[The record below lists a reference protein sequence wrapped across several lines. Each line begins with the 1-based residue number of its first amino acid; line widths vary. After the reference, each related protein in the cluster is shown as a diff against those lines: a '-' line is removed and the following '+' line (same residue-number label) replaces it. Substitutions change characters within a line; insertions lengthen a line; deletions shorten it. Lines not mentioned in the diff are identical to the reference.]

1 MMNDKFEIIK
11 ERYSKTESKLSFAD
25 EEPNGTQI
33 VDDKESKIEFAEKI
47 KEKTEKKFFL
57 FHNSKIQTH
66 GNAHEYNIVHY
77 LIFYLILFVFIGIST
92 IIIME
97 AT

>member
-1 MMNDKFEIIK
+1 MNDKFEIIK
-11 ERYSKTESKLSFAD
+11 ESVSKTTSRLSFAD

-33 VDDKESKIEFAEKI
+33 VDDKESKIEFTEKAKEKI
-47 KEKTEKKFFL
+47 EKKFLL
-57 FHNSKIQTH
+57 FHNRKKQTH